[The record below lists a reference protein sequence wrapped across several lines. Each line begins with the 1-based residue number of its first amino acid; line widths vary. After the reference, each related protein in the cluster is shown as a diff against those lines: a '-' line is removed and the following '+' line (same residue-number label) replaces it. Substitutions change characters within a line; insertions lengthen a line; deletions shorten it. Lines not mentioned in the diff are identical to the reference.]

1 MFCFIADT
9 NSLFAQN
16 LSQLQKKA
24 ESNLKALNYSAAQVD
39 YRQLLAQD
47 PKSIDFNFKYAICVY
62 YSEERNTAKK
72 YFEFAAQSPQAPTS
86 VYYYLGKL
94 NHFEYKFQKAISYY
108 QLYLKNSPEK
118 NREFDA
124 VEEIERCKQGIVLLE
139 NPVSLRLLS
148 MKKSSLQNFY
158 LEYVFEN
165 RKGRFFTDIAFQS
178 KNDKKNNHVPLYYFA
193 RGEQYKIFS
202 SYGSEN
208 QKDIYYCKK
217 INADSWSSPIK
228 ILGALNTEANEDFP
242 FYDEKN
248 ARLYFASDGHN
259 SMGGVDVFKID
270 FDPIENNSNNC
281 KNLDFPFSSTSDDYL
296 FVPDDTLNQAFFA
309 SNRNSSKNQLI
320 VYSVSNTYSSSTIQ
334 LIKGVFI
341 DAVNPKNFTAQISV
355 IDQESNITYGPYA
368 TNEQGEYNLLLPGGG
383 EFKFIVSV
391 EGSNKQFENVA
402 KVPFIRSKQ
411 ILKQELYYQIV
422 SADEEVLFKNIFK
435 PYDASE
441 EDQLNVLT
449 AMASF
454 NINPSLKTIR
464 EIKPSENNTQNILSS
479 MGISETDETLA
490 LDLLQDALIEVELL
504 PEEIHN
510 TILKLATLKQ
520 ESYQDLKVLQ
530 NQIELKVEEVNTVK
544 SDKLVRIAEKELL
557 DLQNELLKKQQF
569 IIAVEELE
577 SNYSSQIKKI
587 SAVKSIENSA
597 RLGDQLKELRFK
609 ENKDSLN
616 TFLNLN
622 QQKIKEL
629 ITLVNPKDTIDYLS
643 LSEEYTDSIKEL
655 TKMISEEIQREQNI
669 EEQIILDSKLSK
681 TISKKELLELNVK
694 IEGLKNEQ
702 KTIKESIGLN
712 NDALFLIEQK
722 VKVLKIQNEISFNLE
737 KIKVQNDALVLT
749 ANKYSKV
756 NFESLLETHE
766 NQIKIK
772 ETIAKHQLVLDPLIA
787 LQYQEDSLQ
796 TLVASQNKYNQLLI
810 LKGKEEI
817 LLKDRLRKAEM
828 ENNAGSIEEIQ
839 EQLQLLENNK
849 SNIQIS
855 LRELDSVPLAM
866 NQTPNP
872 SNTQTNLVTEE
883 QTPNNTQTNK
893 NNEEERLAAN
903 PVTEEPT
910 SNNTQINKSSEEE
923 RLAANPLTE
932 EPTSNNTQ
940 TNKSSEEERLASHPL
955 TEEPTS
961 NNTQT
966 NKSSEEERLVANPI
980 TEEQTQ
986 VNSQTDK
993 TSEKT
998 QEVVNKYR
1006 ASNDQII
1013 EMNNAISKLTNTI
1026 PIATNV
1032 KNDPLK
1038 TGQISTVQMINDQQ
1052 KNLILFEEK
1061 LDLLKI
1067 MDPTLEEILNKIK
1080 SDKIKILEIQKDI
1093 LKSEIPLIAD
1103 ENVLSVYNNQNKFI
1117 DQLISDS
1124 PIISE
1129 YEKNKTK
1136 LNFELDASIDKIRI
1150 QQLAALPAYTSFLKQ
1165 RMEYTEQQIILDS
1178 LEQLKIIKTQ
1188 ELLQMIQ
1195 VDTIAHELNSSSMEK
1210 ANSLSEILLQI
1221 EHVLN
1226 KQVTLE
1232 NAIRSTENQA
1242 SFEKMLQDQVSP
1254 IVPTNLESNFLPESF
1269 GWNANGTIIPMNSTA
1284 PLPILKNLPS
1294 GLFYRVQIGAYRKPI
1309 SNDKFRE
1316 FSPVSGEVIPNGLT
1330 CYLAG
1335 FFGEI
1340 AKAVNAKGQIRKLGY
1355 NDAFIVA
1362 YCDGKRISI
1371 AQARQYELNGL
1382 CKKNNEND
1390 LNIELAAIY
1399 NADKEIKESNETMPL
1414 NDDVYITV
1422 QVGVFAKTIKEEQLP
1437 GISELT
1443 YTKAPNGLLRYASGK
1458 FINLEDA
1465 KERKKLAINKG
1476 VKDAFIVAYRN
1487 GNRITVKEAQN
1498 YLAQKAVINTKEQI
1512 ATSVT
1517 IDFSVFDI
1525 LPPPK
1530 IEWVQFRQ
1538 DIIRENAAK
1547 QLGIVNRVGTF
1558 VYNNKE
1564 EILISGKINRDDISP
1579 FEQIYLAQMHLNLVP
1594 ETNKNLTWKTES
1606 LSLTAQ
1612 IHDWLLQCS
1621 IPYSIIKSNNT
1632 LQIQF
1637 SVVEDSELEFL
1648 IKAAEKFNF
1657 NYF

>member
-1 MFCFIADT
+1 MVA
-9 NSLFAQN
+9 
-16 LSQLQKKA
+16 
-24 ESNLKALNYSAAQVD
+24 
-39 YRQLLAQD
+39 
-47 PKSIDFNFKYAICVY
+47 
-62 YSEERNTAKK
+62 
-72 YFEFAAQSPQAPTS
+72 
-86 VYYYLGKL
+86 
-94 NHFEYKFQKAISYY
+94 H
-108 QLYLKNSPEK
+108 
-118 NREFDA
+118 
-124 VEEIERCKQGIVLLE
+124 
-139 NPVSLRLLS
+139 
-148 MKKSSLQNFY
+148 
-158 LEYVFEN
+158 
-165 RKGRFFTDIAFQS
+165 
-178 KNDKKNNHVPLYYFA
+178 PL
-193 RGEQYKIFS
+193 
-202 SYGSEN
+202 
-208 QKDIYYCKK
+208 
-217 INADSWSSPIK
+217 
-228 ILGALNTEANEDFP
+228 
-242 FYDEKN
+242 
-248 ARLYFASDGHN
+248 
-259 SMGGVDVFKID
+259 
-270 FDPIENNSNNC
+270 
-281 KNLDFPFSSTSDDYL
+281 
-296 FVPDDTLNQAFFA
+296 
-309 SNRNSSKNQLI
+309 
-320 VYSVSNTYSSSTIQ
+320 
-334 LIKGVFI
+334 
-341 DAVNPKNFTAQISV
+341 
-355 IDQESNITYGPYA
+355 
-368 TNEQGEYNLLLPGGG
+368 
-383 EFKFIVSV
+383 
-391 EGSNKQFENVA
+391 
-402 KVPFIRSKQ
+402 
-411 ILKQELYYQIV
+411 
-422 SADEEVLFKNIFK
+422 
-435 PYDASE
+435 
-441 EDQLNVLT
+441 
-449 AMASF
+449 
-454 NINPSLKTIR
+454 
-464 EIKPSENNTQNILSS
+464 
-479 MGISETDETLA
+479 
-490 LDLLQDALIEVELL
+490 
-504 PEEIHN
+504 
-510 TILKLATLKQ
+510 
-520 ESYQDLKVLQ
+520 
-530 NQIELKVEEVNTVK
+530 
-544 SDKLVRIAEKELL
+544 
-557 DLQNELLKKQQF
+557 
-569 IIAVEELE
+569 
-577 SNYSSQIKKI
+577 
-587 SAVKSIENSA
+587 
-597 RLGDQLKELRFK
+597 
-609 ENKDSLN
+609 
-616 TFLNLN
+616 
-622 QQKIKEL
+622 
-629 ITLVNPKDTIDYLS
+629 
-643 LSEEYTDSIKEL
+643 
-655 TKMISEEIQREQNI
+655 
-669 EEQIILDSKLSK
+669 
-681 TISKKELLELNVK
+681 
-694 IEGLKNEQ
+694 
-702 KTIKESIGLN
+702 
-712 NDALFLIEQK
+712 
-722 VKVLKIQNEISFNLE
+722 
-737 KIKVQNDALVLT
+737 
-749 ANKYSKV
+749 
-756 NFESLLETHE
+756 
-766 NQIKIK
+766 
-772 ETIAKHQLVLDPLIA
+772 
-787 LQYQEDSLQ
+787 
-796 TLVASQNKYNQLLI
+796 
-810 LKGKEEI
+810 
-817 LLKDRLRKAEM
+817 
-828 ENNAGSIEEIQ
+828 
-839 EQLQLLENNK
+839 
-849 SNIQIS
+849 
-855 LRELDSVPLAM
+855 
-866 NQTPNP
+866 
-872 SNTQTNLVTEE
+872 
-883 QTPNNTQTNK
+883 
-893 NNEEERLAAN
+893 
-903 PVTEEPT
+903 TEEPT
-910 SNNTQINKSSEEE
+910 SNNTQTNKSSEEEQLVAHPLTEEPTSNNTQTNKSSEEE
-923 RLAANPLTE
+923 RLAAHPLTE